1 MTIIIYFIISINLIK
16 ITRGYPLTLSLPVP
30 HWVGDNTDL
39 LSNSSISKTVRV
51 NIAFTRTF
59 LKEYS
64 ISFLMISRTI
74 DSALVVLNV

>member
-1 MTIIIYFIISINLIK
+1 MTIIIYFIISINLVK
-16 ITRGYPLTLSLPVP
+16 ITGGYPLTLSLPVP
-30 HWVGDNTDL
+30 HLVGDNTNL
-39 LSNSSISKTVRV
+39 LSNSNISKTVRV

-64 ISFLMISRTI
+64 ISFSMISRMI